1 MTRLFFLLISLW
13 TVPVSFGQTSLGC
26 DETISVST
34 EKSLKLAG
42 FKCESKSAG
51 SCIYS
56 ECTGTLPNYPKP
68 ILVAIPKDASQLRL
82 HFHGHKLGVYPEY
95 EKNLTSMVKS
105 FGLNSELCENEQIT
119 VFPESDGK
127 CATYDQVLKDKAS
140 FETFFSDLNSATGQN
155 LKSLP
160 LHLSA
165 HSGGGRTVARLLNAG
180 FPVNQ
185 VTIFDG
191 TYSEE
196 QKKSLK
202 NWYLKDEGKLILATV
217 KGMSPEIYAGQLK
230 KELGLSMKSSK
241 STIKGKE
248 FDVHQSDRL
257 IHYSRA
263 AGPEG
268 STKAH
273 YDVLTQTWPASN

>member
-1 MTRLFFLLISLW
+1 MTHLFLVLVTLW
-13 TVPVSFGQTSLGC
+13 TIPVGFGQEILGC
-26 DETISVST
+26 DETISVKV
-34 EKSLKLAG
+34 ENSLKLAG
-42 FKCESKSAG
+42 FKCDTKTSENCS
-51 SCIYS
+51 YS
-56 ECTGTLPNYPKP
+56 ECTGTVPNYPKP
-68 ILVAIPKDASQLRL
+68 ILIAIPKDASQFRL

-140 FETFFSDLNSATGQN
+140 FETFFSDIHTATGNN

-160 LHLSA
+160 FHLSA
-165 HSGGGRTVARLLNAG
+165 HSGGGRAVSRLLNAG
-180 FPVNQ
+180 FPVDQ
-185 VTIFDG
+185 VTVFDG
-191 TYSEE
+191 TYSED

-202 NWYLKDEGKLILATV
+202 DWYLKGEGKLILSTV
-217 KGMSPEIYAGQLK
+217 KGMSPETYAGQLK
-230 KELGLSMKSSK
+230 KELGLTMKSSK
-241 STIKGKE
+241 STIKGTD
-248 FDVHQSDRL
+248 FDLHQSDRL

>member
-1 MTRLFFLLISLW
+1 MTRLFFLLMALW
-13 TVPVSFGQTSLGC
+13 TVPLSFAQSEQLC
-26 DETISVST
+26 AETISLTV
-34 EKSLKLAG
+34 EKSLKISG
-42 FKCESKSAG
+42 FNCESKTAG
-51 SCIYS
+51 NCSYS
-56 ECTGTLPNYPKP
+56 ECTGTLANYPKP
-68 ILVAIPKDASQLRL
+68 VLVAIPKEASQFRL

-105 FGLNSELCENEQIT
+105 FGLNSELCQNEQIT

-127 CATYDQVLKDKAS
+127 CSTYDQVLKDKAS
-140 FETFFSDLNSATGQN
+140 FETFFKDLHSATGQN

-160 LHLSA
+160 FHLSA

-202 NWYLKDEGKLILATV
+202 DWYLKGEGKLILSTV
-217 KGMSPEIYAGQLK
+217 KGMSPETYAGQLK

-241 STIKGKE
+241 STIKGTD